1 MTSVY
6 IYFLFLHFTFILN
19 VLNGFLGYRHE
30 PFQHCPQGE
39 SHKRGKCWCDS
50 SQNFGEHKQ
59 PNIPIPDSMI
69 YLPDYEWYSCLNRY
83 DKLFS

>member
-1 MTSVY
+1 MAKVCELALFQRHRY
-6 IYFLFLHFTFILN
+6 AFFLSAHTFILN

-59 PNIPIPDSMI
+59 TT
-69 YLPDYEWYSCLNRY
+69 
-83 DKLFS
+83 

>member
-1 MTSVY
+1 MLLYPFSMAKVCELALFQRHRY
-6 IYFLFLHFTFILN
+6 AFFLSAHTFILN

-59 PNIPIPDSMI
+59 TT
-69 YLPDYEWYSCLNRY
+69 
-83 DKLFS
+83 